1 MSLYSFQQIVY
12 SIFIRPEVKKI
23 CQRSKGKY
31 FIFPSLNLVSL
42 STIYRDEIVNFVKPF
57 KIKPLTSDIWVM
69 FLFIMR
75 PVNKNGKML
84 TIKLRRKTW

>member
-23 CQRSKGKY
+23 CQRNKGKY
-31 FIFPSLNLVSL
+31 FLFSSLNLVSL
-42 STIYRDEIVNFVKPF
+42 STIYRDEIVNLVKPF
-57 KIKPLTSDIWVM
+57 EIKPLTSDVWVM